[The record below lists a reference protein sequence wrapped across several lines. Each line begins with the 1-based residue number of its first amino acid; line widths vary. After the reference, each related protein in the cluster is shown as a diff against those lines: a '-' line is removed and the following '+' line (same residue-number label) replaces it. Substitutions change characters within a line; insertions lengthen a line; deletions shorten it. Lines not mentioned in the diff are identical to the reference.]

1 MARYICVRTTS
12 SVRAMRVLPLS
23 ISGSGTGM
31 SISGSGTG
39 MSISGSGT
47 GSSVLGSGTG
57 PSPC

>member
-12 SVRAMRVLPLS
+12 SVRAMRVPPLS
-23 ISGSGTGM
+23 IF
-31 SISGSGTG
+31 GSGTG